1 MIQQLHFT
9 CPACNKESTLYLSMN
24 PVAIVLNCPV
34 CWASLMHDKK
44 KIKLLTA
51 KEMEELSKQPHK
63 TAEPEA
69 LFDNSYKL
77 PVPATE
83 FNYSPPCHE
92 EHGIITN
99 DDIIDLKI
107 DLAQCNNIEQFLA
120 KI

>member
-1 MIQQLHFT
+1 MIQLLHFT

-44 KIKLLTA
+44 KVKLLTS
-51 KEMEELSKQPHK
+51 KEMEELSNQSHK
-63 TAEPEA
+63 PVEQEIP
-69 LFDNSYKL
+69 FNKGYPL
-77 PVPATE
+77 PAPATE